1 MRGSLWWL
9 LLAILFVSAVV
20 SRQGILSIFVLML
33 ALASVIS
40 DLWARYSLAG
50 VTYRRHL
57 ADQQIGYGEETKLV
71 LEFINAKPLPLAWL
85 LVYDRFPKQVDLL
98 TDEVVS
104 VPAQPSAL
112 FTTLLSLRWYER
124 VTHTHRVRGT
134 QRGRF
139 RFGPAQ
145 LASGDV
151 FGFRRSERWDEG
163 ANDLLVYPK
172 IVPIEVL
179 GLPAGRPMGEW
190 LGRRRVIEDPMRF
203 AAVRDYVPGDML
215 RAIHWRASAHT
226 GTLQTKIYDPSD
238 TLALIVAVD
247 VQTALF
253 GYMYVP
259 EYLELIISA
268 AASLAVEALD
278 QRYAVGLYSNG
289 IGPEGERGVC
299 VQPGR
304 HPQQMTYLLAQLAA
318 LTSFH
323 GRLFPEML
331 EELRLQV
338 PFGATVVAIT
348 GMPDDPVYETLA
360 AMQEAGHPVLLLT
373 VGDEPVQVP
382 ERLPNFNLGGRDA
395 WHRLE
400 ALELG

>member
-1 MRGSLWWL
+1 MKGALWWL
-9 LLAILFVSAVV
+9 LLAILFLLAVIL
-20 SRQGILSIFVLML
+20 RLGILSIFVLML
-33 ALASVIS
+33 ALASLIS
-40 DLWARYSLAG
+40 EIWARYCLAG
-50 VTYRRHL
+50 VTYSRRL
-57 ADQQIGYGEETKLV
+57 ADPQIGYGEETRLV
-71 LEFINAKPLPLAWL
+71 LEFVNAKPLPLAWL
-85 LVYDRFPKQVDLL
+85 LVHDRFPKQVDLL

-104 VPAQPSAL
+104 APAQPAAV

-151 FGFRRSERWDEG
+151 FGFRRSERWDQSS
-163 ANDLLVYPK
+163 NDLIVYPK
-172 IVPIEVL
+172 VVPVEMF

-190 LGRRRVIEDPMRF
+190 LGRRRVIEDPLRF

-226 GTLQTKIYDPSD
+226 GSLQTKVYDPSD
-238 TLALIVAVD
+238 TLSLMLAVD
-247 VQTALF
+247 VQTVLY
-253 GYMYVP
+253 GYMFVP
-259 EYLELIISA
+259 EYLELIISV
-268 AASLAVEALD
+268 AASLAVEALN

-289 IGPEGERGVC
+289 IGQEGERSVR

-304 HPQQMTYLLAQLAA
+304 HPQQMPFLLSQLAS

-323 GRLFPEML
+323 GRVFSEML
-331 EELRLQV
+331 GELRLQL

-348 GMPDDPVYETLA
+348 GMPSDAVYEALA
-360 AMQEAGHPVLLLT
+360 AIQEAGHPVLLLT

-382 ERLPNFNLGGRDA
+382 ERLPSFYLGGRDA

-400 ALELG
+400 AVELD

>member
-1 MRGSLWWL
+1 MKGTLWWL
-9 LLAILFVSAVV
+9 LLAILFILAVV
-20 SRQGILSIFVLML
+20 FRQGILSILVLML
-33 ALASVIS
+33 ALATVTS
-40 DLWARYSLAG
+40 DIWARYSLAG
-50 VTYRRHL
+50 VTYRRYL
-57 ADQQIGYGEETKLV
+57 ADLQIGYGEETKLV
-71 LEFINAKPLPLAWL
+71 LEFVNAKPLPLAWL
-85 LVYDRFPKQVDLL
+85 LVYDRFPKQVELL
-98 TDEVVS
+98 TNEVVS
-104 VPAQPSAL
+104 IPAQPTAL

-124 VTHTHRVRGT
+124 VTHTHRVRGA

-151 FGFRRSERWDEG
+151 FGFRRSERWDQS
-163 ANDLLVYPK
+163 ANDLIVYPK
-172 IVPIEVL
+172 IVPVDVL

-190 LGRRRVIEDPMRF
+190 LGLRRVIEDPLRF
-203 AAVRDYVPGDML
+203 AAVRDYAPGDAL

-226 GTLQTKIYDPSD
+226 GALQTKIYDPSD
-238 TLALIVAVD
+238 TLSFILAVD

-259 EYLELIISA
+259 ECLELIVCA
-268 AASLAVEALD
+268 AASLAVEALG

-289 IGPEGERGVC
+289 IGPEGERGVR

-304 HPQQMTYLLAQLAA
+304 HPQQLPLLLAQLAS

-323 GRLFPEML
+323 GRLFVDML
-331 EELRLQV
+331 GELSLQL

-348 GMPDDPVYETLA
+348 AMPSDVVYEALA
-360 AMQEAGHPVLLLT
+360 AMQEAGHPILLLT
-373 VGDEPVQVP
+373 VGDEPGP
-382 ERLPNFNLGGRDA
+382 APDRLPSYYLGGRDA

-400 ALELG
+400 AFELG

>member
-1 MRGSLWWL
+1 MKGSLWWL
-9 LLAILFVSAVV
+9 LLAILFVLAVV
-20 SRQGILSIFVLML
+20 SRRGILSIFVLML
-33 ALASVIS
+33 ALASIIS
-40 DLWARYSLAG
+40 GLWARYSLAS
-50 VTYRRHL
+50 VTYRRRL
-57 ADQQIGYGEETKLV
+57 VDPQIGYGEETTLV
-71 LEFINAKPLPLAWL
+71 LEFVNAKPLPLAWL
-85 LVYDRFPKQVDLL
+85 LVYDRFPKQVELL

-104 VPAQPSAL
+104 MPASPTAI

-124 VTHTHRVRGT
+124 VTHTHRVRGY

-151 FGFRRSERWDEG
+151 FGFHRSERWDQG
-163 ANDLLVYPK
+163 ANDLIVYPK
-172 IVPIEVL
+172 VVPVEVL

-190 LGRRRVIEDPMRF
+190 LGNRRVIEDPLRF

-226 GTLQTKIYDPSD
+226 GTLQTKIYDPSN
-238 TLALIVAVD
+238 TLSLILAVD
-247 VQTALF
+247 VQTVVF
-253 GYMYVP
+253 GYSYVP
-259 EYLELIISA
+259 EYLELIICA
-268 AASLAVEALD
+268 AASLAVEALN

-289 IGPEGERGVC
+289 IGPEGERGVR

-304 HPQQMTYLLAQLAA
+304 HPQQMPFLLAQLAS

-323 GRLFPEML
+323 GRLFIEML
-331 EELRLQV
+331 DELRLQL

-348 GMPDDPVYETLA
+348 GMPRDEIYEALA
-360 AMQEAGHPVLLLT
+360 AIQETGHPVLLLT
-373 VGDEPVQVP
+373 VGDDPVLVP
-382 ERLPNFNLGGRDA
+382 EYLPSFYLGGRDA
-395 WHRLE
+395 WQRLE